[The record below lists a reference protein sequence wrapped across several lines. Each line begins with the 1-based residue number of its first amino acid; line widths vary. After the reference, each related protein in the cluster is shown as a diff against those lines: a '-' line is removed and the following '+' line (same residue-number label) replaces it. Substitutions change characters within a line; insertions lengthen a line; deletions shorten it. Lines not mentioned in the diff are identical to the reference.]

1 MKQSNITMEKLE
13 YKKAYKNL
21 YQPNTKPTILEIPPI
36 NFAIIDGEGD
46 PNSDNFALAT
56 AALYSFSYAVKMSY
70 KSQNV
75 PTGFYD
81 YTVFP
86 LEGEWDLVDKN
97 KPSTDKSNFAY
108 SIMIRQP
115 DFLDNELFQ
124 RFLEETKRKKPNPY
138 LDKLYFKTIDEGLCC
153 QLLHLGS
160 YDDEPA
166 SFEKMEQHC
175 KENGYLRASMKHREI
190 YLSDPRK
197 TEANKLKTV
206 LRFKI
211 KKMDLP

>member
-1 MKQSNITMEKLE
+1 MEKIE

-21 YQPNTKPTILEIPPI
+21 YQPTTKPTILEIPPI
-36 NFAIIDGEGD
+36 NFALIEGEGD
-46 PNSDNFALAT
+46 PNSDDFAQAT

-70 KSQNV
+70 KSQNI
-75 PTGFYD
+75 PAGFYD

-86 LEGEWDLVDKN
+86 LEGVWDLVDKN

-124 RFLEETKRKKPNPY
+124 RFLEETKRKKPNQF
-138 LDKLYFKTIDEGLCC
+138 LDKLHLKTITEGLCC
-153 QLLHLGS
+153 QSLHLGS
-160 YDDEPA
+160 YDDENA
-166 SFEKMEQHC
+166 SFEKMEEYC
-175 KENGYLRASMKHREI
+175 KENGFLRSSKKHREI

-197 TEANKLKTV
+197 TEKSKLKTV

-211 KKMDLP
+211 EKMDLP